1 MVPTV
6 DELVIPS
13 QAKEDPESFEI
24 ARVWIAM
31 KNQHC
36 TLKVGVWDDPT
47 AWGILL
53 ADLARHV
60 ARAYHQDKGLDEEE
74 TLIRIQEGVA
84 AEFDSPT
91 DTPSGSIA

>member
-1 MVPTV
+1 MASKAN
-6 DELVIPS
+6 ELVIPPR
-13 QAKEDPESFEI
+13 AKEDPDSFEI

-36 TLKVGVWDDPT
+36 SLRIGVWDDPA

-53 ADLARHV
+53 ADLAKHV
-60 ARAYHQDKGLDEEE
+60 AKAYHQDKGLNEGGA
-74 TLIRIQEGVA
+74 LMKIQEGFA

-91 DTPSGSIA
+91 DTPTGQIH

>member
-1 MVPTV
+1 MAPNP
-6 DELVIPS
+6 DELAIPPMA
-13 QAKEDPESFEI
+13 QEDPESFEI

-60 ARAYHQDKGLDEEE
+60 AKAYHEDKGLDEEE
-74 TLIRIQEGVA
+74 TLIRIQEGFA

-91 DTPSGSIA
+91 DTPTGQIA